1 MENTKKIYKYVISM
15 ICLLMVFTTMNSNL
29 LYAQE
34 DEATTYATGGQL
46 DTVSNKKD
54 NITLNLFDYSTG
66 NTEKV
71 GDLNNVGIN
80 KDHIMKF
87 RNVMNSSGDKYYPMN
102 AYTGSKSPRQKIV
115 SNQLDEKGYP
125 TLNKN
130 GESLSYL
137 FDIKEKAEGKQTYS
151 DMDHLFTK
159 DKDGYYIFD
168 SNKSYAEANT
178 AQKTFNVYENTGLRV
193 FYPFDKYTE
202 ILKKRLSTTN
212 TGYHYLSADNANHY
226 FGLTM
231 SATFYQP
238 KEGQIDGKDMI
249 FEFSGDDDVWVF
261 IDGKLV
267 LDLGGIHDATSGSIN
282 FKTGVVRVN
291 GDIQQDKQLNKED
304 FGDYSQHTID
314 FFYLERGN
322 YASNCKLKFNLPT
335 IPKNSVIVTKEIE
348 TEKGQSV
355 NYGQNIDFEFNIKKQ
370 GKNLANT
377 DYTIMENGKK
387 VDEGKTDGNGNFT
400 LRHGQSAVF
409 EGFYANENY
418 EVTEIG
424 ASLEGYKVIVNKT
437 EVEIKDSQGELVD
450 YKKAASSG
458 VISVDEKPSLTFKNI
473 VKETATL
480 DIKKQ
485 LAEGETDTD
494 KEFLIQLKLNGE
506 LYDGTYNIG
515 ESKYIQA
522 KNGIIKLKADQTASI
537 SGLPYGASFE
547 VQEVLDGTYLPSYE
561 VTGDSYDTISGDYAQ
576 TEFAYGKIA
585 GDSSVTVTN
594 KKIDI
599 KDDKTSVSVTKTW
612 KNSEKYD
619 LPESIE
625 VTLYEDIDQNGKVD
639 TTDKAIGKDVL
650 KAENNWNKT
659 WNGLDGNK
667 QYVVEEKYPDGY
679 QQVSVTQSNSVKDIK
694 VVSKGVGVQK
704 SLKYRI
710 GENNL
715 VLAKSNDKYVIW
727 TAVDLNL
734 NSNQK
739 RAVINEIN
747 NLNLTS
753 KLTTNQV
760 TFVYGSNGVVYTPD
774 GAQGTL
780 SFSGSAWESF
790 SVMTYAR
797 NIDVQM
803 VNTLDTDKKTTLT
816 VEKAWV
822 GDNEETRPDS
832 ITVELL
838 KNGVETDETATIKA
852 DKNGNWTHTFKD
864 LAYYD
869 LKDGK
874 YIVNQYSVK
883 ETKIGDQSVI
893 GNAGNGYVVTVGET
907 KDQVVTIT
915 NKQQLGSLKIIKT
928 IDNADYPLGDP
939 IFTFKITDSHGN
951 VYYRTIRFEEG
962 DEYTKETVIEDLPL
976 GTATVEELDTIRY
989 SCTSDV
995 KQSVK
1000 VVYPEGAKV
1009 EYTNKLTNDDDF
1021 SHTDVVENF
1030 FTVNEDGSVTI
1041 EKKLTKNASVTEEK
1055 KDVKFNFTESLPE
1068 MVLRGKML
1076 LSSVLKG
1083 VE

>member
-34 DEATTYATGGQL
+34 DEATTYAKGDKL
-46 DTVSNKKD
+46 NTVSNIDD
-54 NITLNLFDYSTG
+54 NITLNLFNYRTG
-66 NTEKV
+66 KNEDV
-71 GDLNNVGIN
+71 SDANNDGIN
-80 KDHIMKF
+80 NGHVLKF
-87 RNVMNSSGDKYYPMN
+87 RARDSGNSSLMNKYTNTASPQQGIVEDK
-102 AYTGSKSPRQKIV
+102 
-115 SNQLDEKGYP
+115 LDKNGYP
-125 TLNKN
+125 VIKKN
-130 GESLSYL
+130 QESLSYL
-137 FDIKEKAEGKQTYS
+137 FDLNPSTTNESKKVYS
-151 DMDHLFTK
+151 NMDYLFTK
-159 DKDGYYIFD
+159 DDNGYYNFD
-168 SNKSYAEANT
+168 STKSYAEANT
-178 AQKTFNVYENTGLRV
+178 VKKTFSVYENSDLGV
-193 FYPFDKYTE
+193 FFPFNSYDS
-202 ILKKRLSTTN
+202 LKNRQLPTTK
-212 TGYHYLSADNANHY
+212 GYHYLAPNNGDHY

-238 KEGQIDGKDMI
+238 KNGRINGNDMV

-267 LDLGGIHDATSGSIN
+267 LDLGGIHDASSGSIN
-282 FKTGVVRVN
+282 FNTGRVKVS
-291 GDIQQDKQLNKED
+291 GKADTFLNKDE
-304 FGDYSQHTID
+304 FEDYSQHTID

-370 GKNLANT
+370 GVNVANT
-377 DYTIMENGKK
+377 DYTIMSNGINIG
-387 VDEGKTDGNGNFT
+387 EGKTDNDGNFT

-409 EGFYANENY
+409 KDFPANENY

-424 ASLEGYKVIVNKT
+424 ASLKGYEIKVNETK
-437 EVEIKDSQGELVD
+437 VEIKDSQGELAD

-458 VISVDEKPSLTFKNI
+458 VVSIGDKPYLTFKNI

-485 LAEGETDTD
+485 LANGEENAN
-494 KEFLIQLKLNGE
+494 KEFAIQLKLNGE

-515 ESKYIQA
+515 DSTDIPA
-522 KNGIIKLKADQTASI
+522 DNGIIKLKADQTASI

-561 VTGDSYDTISGDYAQ
+561 VTGDSYDTISGNYAE
-576 TEFAYGKIA
+576 TEFAYGKIV

-619 LPESIE
+619 LPDSIE

-639 TTDKAIGKDVL
+639 TTDKVIGKDVL
-650 KAENNWNKT
+650 NAENNWNKT

-667 QYVVEEKYPDGY
+667 QYIVEEKYPDGY

-694 VVSKGVGVQK
+694 VVSKDVGVQK

-715 VLAKSNDKYVIW
+715 VLAKSNNKYVIW

-734 NSNQK
+734 NNSQK
-739 RAVINEIN
+739 QAVINEIN
-747 NLNLTS
+747 ELNLTS

-760 TFVYGSNGVVYTPD
+760 NFVYGSDGVEYTPD
-774 GAQGTL
+774 KAQGTL

-803 VNTLDTDKKTTLT
+803 VNTLDTDKKTSLT

-832 ITVELL
+832 ITVELM
-838 KNGVETDETATIKA
+838 KNGVETGETATIKA
-852 DKNGNWTHTFKD
+852 DKNGNWTHTFENLD
-864 LAYYD
+864 YYG
-869 LKDGK
+869 LKDGN

-883 ETKIGDQSVI
+883 ETKIGDKIVVDD
-893 GNAGNGYVVTVGET
+893 AGNGYVVTVGET

-915 NKQQLGSLKIIKT
+915 NKQQLGSLKIIKS

-939 IFTFKITDSHGN
+939 IFTFKITDSHEN
-951 VYYRTIRFEEG
+951 VYYRTLRFEEG
-962 DEYTKETVIEDLPL
+962 DGYTKETVIEDLPL

-989 SCTSDV
+989 TCTSDIT
-995 KQSVK
+995 QTAE
-1000 VVYPEGAKV
+1000 VVYPDGAEVK
-1009 EYTNKLTNDDDF
+1009 YTNKLTNDDDF

-1055 KDVKFNFTESLPE
+1055 KEVKFNFTESLPE